1 MINKIVQTMAEAMA
15 GIRDGAV
22 VLIGGF
28 GSIGQPNA
36 LIEGLIEQGA
46 KDLTV
51 VANNAGVGHAGL
63 ARLMEVGRVRKI
75 ICSYPRTSDPV
86 VFEELYRAG
95 KIELEVMPQGT
106 LAERMRAAGAGIP
119 AFYTP
124 TAVGTKLAEG
134 KEVRDFR
141 GRKYVLEEALFG
153 DVALIEAWQAD
164 RWGNLT
170 YRSSARNFNPV
181 MAMAARVDDRAGP
194 ARRRARRA
202 RSRARR
208 HAGNFRQPR
217 RPRAVRRTDGDLTES
232 AEHETPAKPL
242 RLQTVDAATKSP
254 RAPRTTSQ
262 KAGTSISASAFR
274 CCCRTTSRRSAR

>member
-1 MINKIVQTMAEAMA
+1 MINKIVRTMAEALA
-15 GIRDGAV
+15 DIRNNSV
-22 VLIGGF
+22 ILIGGF

-36 LIEGLIEQGA
+36 LIDGLIEQGA

-51 VANNAGVGHAGL
+51 VANNAGVGHTGL

-75 ICSYPRTSDPV
+75 VCSYPRTSDPV
-86 VFEELYRAG
+86 VFAGLYRAG

-106 LAERMRAAGAGIP
+106 MAERMRAAGAGIP

-124 TAVGTKLAEG
+124 TSVGTKLAEG
-134 KEVRDFR
+134 KEVRVFR

-181 MAMAARVDDRAGP
+181 MAMAAKLTIAQAQHIVELGALDPEHVATPGIFVDRVVHVPYGEP
-194 ARRRARRA
+194 
-202 RSRARR
+202 
-208 HAGNFRQPR
+208 
-217 RPRAVRRTDGDLTES
+217 VVT
-232 AEHETPAKPL
+232 
-242 RLQTVDAATKSP
+242 
-254 RAPRTTSQ
+254 
-262 KAGTSISASAFR
+262 
-274 CCCRTTSRRSAR
+274 